1 VLAVTDIIIAEP
13 MEDCVIRELGLRYEI
28 RYDRRLAVDPG
39 ALEFAL
45 AEARALI
52 VGDRTIIDADLLA
65 AAPRLQVIGCLGT
78 DLGRVDA
85 EACRARGIEVHAPP
99 HVHDSDRAGQVAATV
114 SELLA
119 RAQGGTDG
127 RLLGLVGF
135 GPVAREVAKRA
146 QTFRMRVAAY
156 DPLLDRDAPAWR
168 EAQVEPMPLHRLFD
182 ESDAISLHLPLT
194 EETHELVDWETIT
207 QMRAG
212 AVLVNAS
219 HPAIADAAPVMAARR
234 CGRLGGAVL
243 DLDAERVDGLAPSP
257 EIRIGALIAA
267 KVRATLEAR
276 QPA

>member
-1 VLAVTDIIIAEP
+1 MTDIIIAEP
-13 MEDCVIRELGLRYEI
+13 MEDCVVRELGLRYEI
-28 RYDRRLAVDPG
+28 RYDRRLASDPG

-52 VGDRTIIDADLLA
+52 VGDRTIIDAELLA
-65 AAPRLQVIGCLGT
+65 AAPRLQVIGCLGA
-78 DLGRVDA
+78 DLVRVDSD
-85 EACRARGIEVHAPP
+85 ACRARGIEIHAAP

-119 RAQGGTDG
+119 QVHGSADD

-146 QTFRMRVAAY
+146 QMLCIRVAAY
-156 DPLLDRDAPAWR
+156 DPLLDRDAPAWGDAR
-168 EAQVEPMPLHRLFD
+168 VEPMPLHRLFD
-182 ESDAISLHLPLT
+182 EADAISLHLPLT

-207 QMRAG
+207 QMRTG

-219 HPAIADAAPVMAARR
+219 HSAIVDAAAVNAALRS
-234 CGRLGGAVL
+234 GRLGGAVL

-257 EIRIGALIAA
+257 EIRLGALIAA
-267 KVRATLEAR
+267 KVRASLEAR